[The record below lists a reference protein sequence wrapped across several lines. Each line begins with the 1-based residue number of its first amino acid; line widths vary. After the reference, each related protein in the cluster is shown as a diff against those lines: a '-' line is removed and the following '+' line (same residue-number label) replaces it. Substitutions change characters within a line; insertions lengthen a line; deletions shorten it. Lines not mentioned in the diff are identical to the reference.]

1 MYGIIMALITLHIS
15 VKSSIY
21 TQIWATVE
29 HVVLLVTAGDLAIG
43 SSWTIESVSRCT
55 VNLHYTLRHQSIAT

>member
-1 MYGIIMALITLHIS
+1 MYGIIMALIDHSSYIS
-15 VKSSIY
+15 KKLY

-29 HVVLLVTAGDLAIG
+29 HAVLLVTAGDLAIG